1 MVQTKKID
9 RNKFYKDLNI
19 SEQSD
24 TDTATKLEPILEP
37 EATPA
42 NYGIIKQG
50 VETNKLS
57 KVVMNEKNTKSDP
70 ETGIA
75 TYKYDDDFSIF
86 IADFNDLKGF
96 RTSTSQLLD
105 ALTMQYTQKGNNT
118 PAVSLSISD
127 YMELRSLKDRKTA
140 RKQIKEDLDTLYM
153 ASINYKRI
161 NVKDNEPEENKGD
174 YMDARVIQKRG
185 IVKGNIIVTFADD
198 YKNLLDSYTIMP
210 YPEELYKINGH
221 YNPNSFYLLRRILE
235 HKNMNVGKKNE
246 NRISVD
252 TLLKACPNMPTYTE
266 VMNTD
271 RAVNR
276 RIIERFERDL
286 DAKEV
291 SEVIRWNYCHRN
303 GEPLTDEELVNIDY
317 NLFQFLLIEF
327 EFKNYPSQ
335 AKRLNKKYSK
345 KKQEAKNN

>member
-1 MVQTKKID
+1 MAEVKKID
-9 RNKFYKDLNI
+9 RDKFYKDLGIN
-19 SEQSD
+19 EQAS
-24 TDTATKLEPILEP
+24 TNTATKLEPKLEP

-57 KVVMNEKNTKSDP
+57 KVVINTKNTKSDP
-70 ETGIA
+70 KTGIA

-105 ALTMQYTQKGNNT
+105 ALTMAYTQSGTNN
-118 PAVSLSISD
+118 PIVSLSITD
-127 YMELRSLKDRKTA
+127 YMELRDLKDRKSA
-140 RKQIKEDLDTLYM
+140 RKQINEDLDTLYM
-153 ASINYKRI
+153 ASINYRRI
-161 NVKDNEPEENKGD
+161 NVKDNEPEENKKD
-174 YMDARVIQKRG
+174 YMEARVIQKRG

-198 YKNLLDSYTIMP
+198 YKALLDSYTIMA

-221 YNPNSFYLLRRILE
+221 YNPYSFYLLRRILE

-252 TLLKACPNMPTYTE
+252 TLLKACPNMPTYIE

-276 RIIERFERDL
+276 RIIEPFERDL
-286 DAKEV
+286 DAEEV
-291 SEVIRWNYCHRN
+291 SEVIRWNYCHKN
-303 GEPLTDEELVNIDY
+303 GKPLTDKELTSMDY
-317 NLFQFLLIEF
+317 NLFQSLLIEF

-335 AKRLNKKYSK
+335 VKRLNKKYSK
-345 KKQEAKNN
+345 KSRR